1 MIPAVLLASVVL
13 TSCSSGSPGQTS
25 ASTTAPHVT
34 TSSAASGTSSTS
46 TTTANGARN
55 LVASPAIKS
64 GLLVAYLAH
73 SGLAADQ
80 VVGTAPGSV
89 YYAYLPSTQ
98 TYWAMAGFVPSST
111 ASMQTQVSMQDEG
124 CCGIFTQSAGAASWT
139 YVSSYLGAPCPGAAP
154 PEVLAV
160 WNLQPEADCPSASGG
175 T

>member
-64 GLLVAYLAH
+64 GLFVAYMAH

-154 PEVLAV
+154 PEVL
-160 WNLQPEADCPSASGG
+160 GG
-175 T
+175 VESPTRGRLHRRHGRT

>member
-1 MIPAVLLASVVL
+1 MIPAVVLASLVL
-13 TSCSSGSPGQTS
+13 TACSSGSPGQTS

-34 TSSAASGTSSTS
+34 TTSAASGTNSTS

-55 LVASPAIKS
+55 LVASPTIKS
-64 GLLVAYLAH
+64 GLLAAYLAH

-124 CCGIFTQSAGAASWT
+124 CCGVFTQSSGAVSWT
-139 YVSSYLGAPCPGAAP
+139 YVSSYLGAPCPGAVP
-154 PEVLAV
+154 PEVIAV
-160 WNLQPEADCPSASGG
+160 WNLQPGTNCSSG

>member
-1 MIPAVLLASVVL
+1 LLA
-13 TSCSSGSPGQTS
+13 
-25 ASTTAPHVT
+25 
-34 TSSAASGTSSTS
+34 
-46 TTTANGARN
+46 
-55 LVASPAIKS
+55 
-64 GLLVAYLAH
+64 AYLAH

-160 WNLQPEADCPSASGG
+160 WNLQPGADCPGVTGG

>member
-1 MIPAVLLASVVL
+1 MIPAVMFASVML
-13 TSCSSGSPGQTS
+13 AGCSSGSAGQTS
-25 ASTTAPHVT
+25 ASTTAPHGTT
-34 TSSAASGTSSTS
+34 TSVASATSSTS

-64 GLLVAYLAH
+64 GLLAAYLAH

-124 CCGIFTQSAGAASWT
+124 CCGIFTQSSGAASWT
-139 YVSSYLGAPCPGAAP
+139 YVSSYLGSPCPGAVP
-154 PEVLAV
+154 PDVIAV
-160 WNLQPEADCPSASGG
+160 WKLQPGADCPGASGG

>member
-1 MIPAVLLASVVL
+1 MIPAVVLASLVL
-13 TSCSSGSPGQTS
+13 TGCSNGSPGQTS

-34 TSSAASGTSSTS
+34 TPSAGTSSTS
-46 TTTANGARN
+46 TTANGARN

-64 GLLVAYLAH
+64 GLLAAYLAH

-89 YYAYLPSTQ
+89 YYAFLPSTQ

-111 ASMQTQVSMQDEG
+111 ASLQTQVSMQDQG

-160 WNLQPEADCPSASGG
+160 WNLQPGADCPGAAGG

>member
-1 MIPAVLLASVVL
+1 MIPAVVFASLAL
-13 TSCSSGSPGQTS
+13 TGCSSGSPGQTS
-25 ASTTAPHVT
+25 ASTTAPNVT
-34 TSSAASGTSSTS
+34 ATSAASGTSSTS
-46 TTTANGARN
+46 TTANGARN
-55 LVASPAIKS
+55 LVASPGIKS
-64 GLLVAYLAH
+64 GLLAAYLAH

-80 VVGTAPGSV
+80 VAGTAPGSV

-111 ASMQTQVSMQDEG
+111 ANMQTQVSMQDDG

-160 WNLQPEADCPSASGG
+160 WHLQPGADCTGASGG